1 MFMNEAFI
9 ISILVITIRA
19 GTSLL
24 YATFGAIL
32 TERSGIQNLGVEGI
46 MMVGAAASF
55 AAAYHTNSAWLGL
68 AMAVLIGV
76 ILGSIHAFLTIT
88 LRAEQVVSGLAMTIF
103 GTALASFMGQRLGP
117 GNSTMVGLQGPAFE
131 RISIPFL
138 RDIPYVGEALFN
150 QDILVYFLYILIPL
164 IWIFI
169 YKTRQG
175 LELRAVGE
183 NPQAIDAL
191 GINVTKTRFIYTV
204 VGAIFMAVAGA
215 HLSLGYLQGW
225 ADNITGGRGWIAIAL
240 VIFSTWNPLRAVV
253 GAILFGGINA
263 IQFRMQAAGT
273 TLPSSFLN
281 MLPYIATIVVLI
293 LITWAEKH
301 KKRLGTP
308 SALGIPF
315 VREENK

>member
-1 MFMNEAFI
+1 MNEAFV

-55 AAAYHTNSAWLGL
+55 AVAYHSNSVWLGL
-68 AMAVLIGV
+68 AGAVLVGV
-76 ILGSIHAFLTIT
+76 ILGCIHAFLTIT

-103 GTALASFMGQRLGP
+103 GTGLASFMGQRLGP
-117 GNSTMVGLQGPAFE
+117 GGTTMVGLQGAAFK
-131 RISIPFL
+131 RLPVPIL
-138 RDIPYVGEALFN
+138 REIPYIGEAFFN
-150 QDILVYFLYILIPL
+150 QDIMVYFLYLLIPL
-164 IWIFI
+164 IWLYL

-191 GINVTKTRFIYTV
+191 GMDVTKMRFIYTV

-240 VIFSTWNPLRAVV
+240 VIFATWNPLRAVL
-253 GAILFGGINA
+253 GALLFGGINA

-281 MLPYIATIVVLI
+281 MLPYIVTIVVLVI
-293 LITWAEKH
+293 ITWAERRS
-301 KKRLGTP
+301 KKLGTP

-315 VREENK
+315 VREEKK

>member
-1 MFMNEAFI
+1 MNEAFVL
-9 ISILVITIRA
+9 SILVITIRA

-55 AAAYHTNSAWLGL
+55 AASYHSNSVWLGL
-68 AMAVLIGV
+68 LTAVLVGV
-76 ILGSIHAFLTIT
+76 ILGCIHAFLTIT
-88 LRAEQVVSGLAMTIF
+88 LRAEQVVCGLAMTIF
-103 GTALASFMGQRLGP
+103 GTGLASFMGQRLGP
-117 GNSTMVGLQGPAFE
+117 GNSTLVGLQGPAFE
-131 RISIPFL
+131 RIAIPFL

-150 QDILVYFLYILIPL
+150 QDILVYFLYFLIPL
-164 IWIFI
+164 IWVFI

-191 GINVTKTRFIYTV
+191 GMNVTRTRFIYTV
-204 VGAIFMAVAGA
+204 IGAIFMAVAGA
-215 HLSLGYLQGW
+215 HLSLGYLHGW

-240 VIFSTWNPLRAVV
+240 VIFSTWNPLRAVL
-253 GAILFGGINA
+253 GALLFGGINA
-263 IQFRMQAAGT
+263 LQFRIQAAGT

-281 MLPYIATIVVLI
+281 MLPYIVTILVLVF
-293 LITWAEKH
+293 ITLAERRSR
-301 KKRLGTP
+301 RLGTP
-308 SALGIPF
+308 TSLGIPF
-315 VREENK
+315 VREEKK